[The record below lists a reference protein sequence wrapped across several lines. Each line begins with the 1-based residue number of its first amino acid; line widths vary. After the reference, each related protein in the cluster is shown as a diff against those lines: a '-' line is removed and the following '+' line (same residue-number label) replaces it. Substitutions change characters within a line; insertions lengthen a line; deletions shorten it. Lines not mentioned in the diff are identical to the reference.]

1 MNNKLLI
8 AILAVASIVGG
19 VVGAFGLNQVA
30 PMVGGDFAGGVLP
43 SQLFTG
49 SASGGASNNGYVSP
63 VGNLGLLSNGAI
75 GAGGVSANNALTV
88 IYTGVSV
95 WPTAAT
101 TILSSSTPFGS
112 ATTTQVSF
120 TASGFSVGDPC
131 EVEYTGTTST
141 LFMSANVSA
150 VSGNAV
156 TSTVSIL
163 NASGASITVAVTSTV
178 TGVSSTLK
186 STCFHTGV

>member
-1 MNNKLLI
+1 MNNKSLI

-19 VVGAFGLNQVA
+19 LVGGVA
-30 PMVGGDFAGGVLP
+30 ANKLVPMVGGDFAGGVTP
-43 SQLFTG
+43 SQLFTA
-49 SASGGASNNGYVSP
+49 SASGGAGNGYVTPAGS
-63 VGNLGLLSNGAI
+63 LGMLASGAI
-75 GAGGVSANNALTV
+75 GAGGQSANNALTV
-88 IYTGVSV
+88 IFTGVSV

-141 LFMSANVSA
+141 LLTSANVSA

-156 TSTVSIL
+156 TSTVNIL
-163 NASGASITVAVTSTV
+163 NASGASITVTATSTI
-178 TGVSSTLK
+178 TGVSSTVK
-186 STCFHTGV
+186 TTCFHTGV